1 MVKVKVIKLP
11 NGIPENDKYIK
22 LGQVYEAFELG
33 DEEYGDDFYK
43 HFYGLN
49 IGVGVFHIRPED
61 VEVVED
67 APFIVPPQPTPEELD
82 KILKGIKSQGVVQI
96 PKLTTKILLVE
107 DGSVN
112 EDELKSQDIPYIV
125 YRQGAQP
132 PFILEI

>member
-1 MVKVKVIKLP
+1 MVKVKIIKLP
-11 NGIPENDKYIK
+11 EYVTGDDKYIK

-33 DEEYGDDFYK
+33 DEECGDSFYK
-43 HFYGLN
+43 HFYALN
-49 IGVGVFHIRPED
+49 IGIGVFHIKPED
-61 VEVVED
+61 VEVVEEEKSPD
-67 APFIVPPQPTPEELD
+67 ELD
-82 KILKGIKSQGVVQI
+82 AFKMFAENMKSNQTFI
-96 PKLTTKILLVE
+96 TMPKHKRNFLMVE

>member
-1 MVKVKVIKLP
+1 MVKVIVVKLP
-11 NGIPENDKYIK
+11 NGVPEDDEYIK
-22 LGQVYEAFELG
+22 LGQVYEAFELR
-33 DEEYGDDFYK
+33 DEKCGDDFYK
-43 HFYGLN
+43 HFYALN
-49 IGVGVFHIRPED
+49 LGWGIFHIAPED

-67 APFIVPPQPTPEELD
+67 ASFVIPPQPTPEELD
-82 KILKGIKSQGVVQI
+82 KILKGIKSQGVVQV

-112 EDELKSQDIPYIV
+112 EDELKSQGIQYIV

>member
-11 NGIPENDKYIK
+11 DGVPEDDKYIK
-22 LGQVYEAFELG
+22 LGQVYEAFELR
-33 DEEYGDDFYK
+33 DEECDDNFYK
-43 HFYGLN
+43 HFYALN
-49 IGVGVFHIRPED
+49 IGVGVFHIKPED
-61 VEVVED
+61 VEVIEETKE
-67 APFIVPPQPTPEELD
+67 TPDELD
-82 KILKGIKSQGVVQI
+82 AFKMFAERKKLNQTFTTM
-96 PKLTTKILLVE
+96 PKHKRNFLMVE

>member
-11 NGIPENDKYIK
+11 DGVREDDKYVK
-22 LGQVYEAFELG
+22 LGQVYEAFELR
-33 DEEYGDDFYK
+33 DEKCGDDFYK
-43 HFYGLN
+43 HFFALN
-49 IGVGVFHIRPED
+49 LGWGIFHIAPENI
-61 VEVVED
+61 EIVED
-67 APFIVPPQPTPEELD
+67 APFIVPPQPTSEELD
-82 KILKGIKSQGVVQI
+82 KILKGIKSQGIIQL

-112 EDELKSQDIPYIV
+112 EDELKSQDIQYIV

>member
-1 MVKVKVIKLP
+1 MVKVKIIKLP
-11 NGIPENDKYIK
+11 EGLSEDDKYIK

-33 DEEYGDDFYK
+33 DEECGDNFYK
-43 HFYGLN
+43 HFYALN
-49 IGVGVFHIRPED
+49 LGWGIFHIAPEA

-67 APFIVPPQPTPEELD
+67 ASFVVPPQPTPEELD
-82 KILKGIKSQGVVQI
+82 KILKGIKSQGVVQV

-125 YRQGAQP
+125 YRQGANP